1 MWLGKWIRSIPNYS
15 FSDLNVCNL
24 ESIRKGDPAL
34 RLLSHLI
41 NSSWISLTFNDMY
54 SNLLIG
60 RFKCNKSN
68 HLQLLYKIEN
78 LFLEIKVVFHT
89 ESTEKAKCCVR
100 SLDNV
105 CFHVKTK
112 NKTKAITRFAMKRH
126 TVILAWL
133 FSGWFQP
140 LKFCKAPTL
149 APRILA
155 LPPTFLIYPLLHFWL
170 ILPSLG
176 YKAWEES
183 MFFWSWVCMPG
194 IILALLFSPCV
205 AEQVV

>member
-1 MWLGKWIRSIPNYS
+1 MWLGKWIRSVPNYS

-24 ESIRKGDPAL
+24 DSIRKGGPAL

-54 SNLLIG
+54 SNWRWNFLIA

-112 NKTKAITRFAMKRH
+112 NKTKAITE
-126 TVILAWL
+126 V
-133 FSGWFQP
+133 
-140 LKFCKAPTL
+140 CD
-149 APRILA
+149 
-155 LPPTFLIYPLLHFWL
+155 
-170 ILPSLG
+170 
-176 YKAWEES
+176 EEETHS
-183 MFFWSWVCMPG
+183 DPG
-194 IILALLFSPCV
+194 LIILR
-205 AEQVV
+205 VVSAPEVL